1 MQKFTRFSSCLLAFT
16 LLLSL
21 LASCTAAADTT
32 TPTSTQEKNIS
43 FKIAVLPEQLNGFSI
58 AGQQIVYLVTFANAV
73 DAGGAAVTIS
83 AKATGAEVEVI
94 NKDIHD
100 GQVAEIIVT
109 PAQASTGKAVELEIA
124 GTRGSVTDTKT
135 TTFDVIEGEDDRQE
149 YALELQ
155 ARFVK
160 WLAENHPEL
169 GITEETVWTGT
180 MVSPQWLV
188 VSHYLFF
195 SDEWE
200 MHIEWHIMIAP
211 DDWSRIDLRR
221 RFKETKPSFAFE
233 ISSVTANDAPK
244 PINLPDII
252 WR

>member
-1 MQKFTRFSSCLLAFT
+1 MLKFTRYSSCLLAFT

-21 LASCTAAADTT
+21 LAGCTAAADTT
-32 TPTSTQEKNIS
+32 PPTSKQDTNIP
-43 FKIAVLPEQLNGFSI
+43 FKIALLPEQLNGFSI
-58 AGQQIVYLVTFANAV
+58 AGQKIVYLVTFTNAG
-73 DAGGAAVTIS
+73 DAGGAAVTIT

-94 NKDIHD
+94 NKDISD

-109 PAQASTGKAVELEIA
+109 PAQASIGKSVELEIT
-124 GTRGSVTDTKT
+124 GTRGSLTNKKT
-135 TTFDVIEGEDDRQE
+135 ITFDVIEGVDDRQE

-160 WLAENHPEL
+160 WLAEKHPEL
-169 GITEETVWTGT
+169 GITEETEWTGT

-233 ISSVTANDAPK
+233 ISSVTANDEPK
-244 PINLPDII
+244 SMDLPEII